1 MKTHKLISSFSILI
15 TLLVIIT
22 SCEQQQAD
30 PALVLD
36 EVFLP
41 EGYHQ
46 VDNPSADIASRLEE
60 LRLENPKDHYYYLQ
74 RNDVNAEKWI
84 FPQKELK
91 IEYVAHS
98 EASDTDKKPMVAG
111 LIVKKIQ
118 GNWKDEKF
126 LIVESQPAPKYGL
139 NAFYHYI
146 QENLK
151 YPELAKKEGIQGKVF
166 VEFVV
171 DEKGRLTEIKAVK
184 GIGAGCDEE
193 AVRVLREAPQ
203 WIPAK
208 IIGEPV
214 KVKMILPVTYKLS

>member
-1 MKTHKLISSFSILI
+1 LIAILAI
-15 TLLVIIT
+15 FN
-22 SCEQQQAD
+22 SCEQEKAD
-30 PALVLD
+30 PALILD
-36 EVFLP
+36 EVFIP

-46 VDNPSADIASRLEE
+46 IETPPVDISSRLEE
-60 LRLENPKDHYYYLQ
+60 LRLKNPTDHYYYLQ
-74 RNDVNAEKWI
+74 RNETHGETWI

-91 IEYVAHS
+91 IEYVAYS
-98 EASDTDKKPMVAG
+98 EASDTDNKAKVDG
-111 LIVKKIQ
+111 VIVKKIQ

-126 LIVESQPAPKYGL
+126 LVVESQPAPSEGL

-166 VEFVV
+166 VEFIV
-171 DEKGRLTEIKAVK
+171 DETGRFIEVKAVK

-193 AVRVLREAPQ
+193 AVRVIKKAPK

-208 IIGEPV
+208 INNEPV
-214 KVKMILPVTYKLS
+214 KVKMILPVTYKLG